1 MILHY
6 NFFRSKTLFF
16 PSGKTGTNIL
26 RKVEVP
32 IIDNEECLRW
42 HHHKGIDVKL
52 YSEMFCAGHPQGQMD
67 ACLVSSGQ

>member
-1 MILHY
+1 M
-6 NFFRSKTLFF
+6 F
-16 PSGKTGTNIL
+16 PIGKTGTNIL

-67 ACLVSSGQ
+67 ACLVSLDQLD